1 MDALGAAFVGP
12 ADYLLTA
19 LVIFAAGLVQSSA
32 GIGFGLVAAP
42 CLMFLNP
49 ALVPGGVIFL
59 GTMVSLLSSI
69 RDFSAI
75 RLDHVA
81 AGLAGRAPAA
91 LLAASLVALA
101 APATFQLL
109 FGLAILAAVVLSL
122 AAPRF
127 APSLGRTAAAG
138 VISGLMGTL
147 TGVGAP
153 PFAIAL
159 QGAPA
164 AELRATMNA
173 VLLMGALLSMAALA
187 WFGAFGPADIL
198 ASIGLFPAAILGFL
212 AARHVIGAP
221 RLARVLRPLV
231 LGLCA
236 LSSLVLI
243 GQSLPA
249 VAW

>member
-1 MDALGAAFVGP
+1 MEGLSAAFGGP

-32 GIGFGLVAAP
+32 GLGFGLVAAP
-42 CLMFLNP
+42 VLMFLNP

-75 RLDHVA
+75 RRDHVL

-91 LLAASLVALA
+91 VFAASLVALA

-109 FGLAILAAVVLSL
+109 FGLAILIAVVLSL

-127 APSLGRTAAAG
+127 APSLPRTAAAG
-138 VISGLMGTL
+138 VVSGLMGTL

-173 VLLMGALLSMAALA
+173 VLLLGAILSMSALA
-187 WFGAFGPADIL
+187 WFGAFGTGDIL
-198 ASIGLFPAAILGFL
+198 ASLGLLPAAILGFL
-212 AARHVIGAP
+212 AARRVIGAAGV
-221 RLARVLRPLV
+221 ARVLRPVV
-231 LGLCA
+231 LGICA
-236 LSSLVLI
+236 VSSLVLI
-243 GQSLPA
+243 GKSLLA
-249 VAW
+249 AS